1 MAVSTKPEVLLAVGG
16 TLILV
21 PDVTL
26 VRQVASRWNTTVE
39 GAIEV
44 EKDLQFDKALYD
56 ELRTR
61 RDFGFEQV
69 GVVLP
74 HREGHNINES
84 ATLRHRFDFSHEATG
99 RGSAERVAVW
109 AYSRHKMRQKV

>member
-1 MAVSTKPEVLLAVGG
+1 MMAVSTKPKLL
-16 TLILV
+16 LIV
-21 PDVTL
+21 DVTL
-26 VRQVASRWNTTVE
+26 VLPRGVTTEAVAVQQVASRWNTTVE

-69 GVVLP
+69 GVAL
-74 HREGHNINES
+74 
-84 ATLRHRFDFSHEATG
+84 
-99 RGSAERVAVW
+99 
-109 AYSRHKMRQKV
+109 

>member
-1 MAVSTKPEVLLAVGG
+1 M
-16 TLILV
+16 
-21 PDVTL
+21 
-26 VRQVASRWNTTVE
+26 E

-69 GVVLP
+69 GVPCHTV
-74 HREGHNINES
+74 RYAIK
-84 ATLRHRFDFSHEATG
+84 TRQC
-99 RGSAERVAVW
+99 RVGFVGVFKAQTAVETV
-109 AYSRHKMRQKV
+109 MM

>member
-1 MAVSTKPEVLLAVGG
+1 MAFVFRETCFPAGKKLALSTNRKVLLVVGV
-16 TLILV
+16 TLIMTLGV
-21 PDVTL
+21 ML

-69 GVVLP
+69 CVVLP
-74 HREGHNINES
+74 HREGHDLNAS
-84 ATLRHRFDFSHEATG
+84 PMLR
-99 RGSAERVAVW
+99 
-109 AYSRHKMRQKV
+109 

>member
-1 MAVSTKPEVLLAVGG
+1 M
-16 TLILV
+16 
-21 PDVTL
+21 
-26 VRQVASRWNTTVE
+26 E

-69 GVVLP
+69 GGVTLP
-74 HREGHNINES
+74 HREVRN
-84 ATLRHRFDFSHEATG
+84 
-99 RGSAERVAVW
+99 
-109 AYSRHKMRQKV
+109 